1 MEGGTLRDWRTADY
15 LFSQDASCPD
25 TKSIYF
31 SRDYLSNKVTVFHS
45 FFLSVCEKRK
55 SFQSMSIGHYVL
67 PPDSVQ
73 EEVRNVIGRLIW
85 ERDDSQDPETFS
97 KNVEDEDSDG
107 EASPL
112 NSVETNASVNES
124 LCRCSSVYPSNN
136 MLTGYVSMDSLP
148 KYSGPL
154 SDFCPGRFRHCAC
167 RPHCCSLHT

>member
-1 MEGGTLRDWRTADY
+1 MFRNRSAWFSRSVPKEAKTFWKMEGGTLRDWRTADY

-85 ERDDSQDPETFS
+85 ERDDSQDPEVS
-97 KNVEDEDSDG
+97 
-107 EASPL
+107 
-112 NSVETNASVNES
+112 
-124 LCRCSSVYPSNN
+124 
-136 MLTGYVSMDSLP
+136 YVSMDSLP